1 MNINSDY
8 SKANEED
15 ILSRASSLIGKNFQN
30 ISKLSQHPKGDFNSA
45 NKGNAGNFIEHHWF
59 GIKNN
64 STPEPDFLEAG
75 IELKVC
81 PLITRKTKGNVV
93 KENTKACSI
102 NYFSLID
109 EEWNASHFKSKMRK
123 VLFVFYQHNSENFLS
138 QKVLNIALWHLH
150 DNEGIIKIDWTKARN
165 MVREGKAH
173 ELSMTNHR
181 VMGPNTSGTGKMK
194 PQPVTTYQATAKE
207 RSFMF
212 KAGFINQFW
221 QSLEHPEK
229 YESIYNTLKLE
240 VDDNFELELLNKIN
254 KYEGKTIGEIAHLL
268 KINVPKSKSA
278 APIVLRKAIGFNKEN
293 SRINEFE
300 QLGITIKTI
309 PVREGD
315 LRPLQSTSF
324 PYIKFKE
331 LEAEESWELSSLS
344 GHLTRILFLPVI
356 RVSDKAQAGQAKLGK
371 AFFWSPSVEE
381 LIVIRKE
388 WQMYRD
394 DVAKGKAKV
403 RIVKVNS
410 NKGFKEVTSL
420 PKGSDT
426 EIIHMRPHSTKDAEK
441 DVDSFGNL
449 ITKHCFWLNPKFVQ
463 KLLVN
468 SQK

>member
-1 MNINSDY
+1 MDVNLDY
-8 SKANEED
+8 SQENED
-15 ILSRASSLIGKNFQN
+15 AILARAMSLIGKSFKD
-30 ISKLSQHPKGDFNSA
+30 ISNLSQNSQNELNIK
-45 NKGNAGNFIEHHWF
+45 NKGNVGNFIEQHWF

-64 STPEPDFLEAG
+64 PIPEPDFSKAG

-102 NYFSLID
+102 NYFELIN
-109 EEWNASHFKSKMRK
+109 EEWSISHFKSKMET
-123 VLFVFYQHNSENFLS
+123 VLFVFYLYNPENFLS

-150 DNEGIIKIDWTKARN
+150 DDEGVIKIDWIKARD
-165 MVREGKAH
+165 MVREGRAH
-173 ELSMTNHR
+173 ELSISNYR

-194 PQPVTTYQATAKE
+194 PQPVTVYQATAKE
-207 RSFMF
+207 RSFML
-212 KAGFINQFW
+212 KAGFVNQFW

-229 YESIYNTLKLE
+229 YESIYDTLKLK
-240 VDDNFELELLNKIN
+240 VDDNFELELLDKVN
-254 KYEGKTIGEIAHLL
+254 KYKGKTIAEIANFL

-278 APIVLRKAIGFNKEN
+278 APIVLRKAIGFNKDN
-293 SRINEFE
+293 SRIKEFE

-315 LRPLQSTSF
+315 LRPFQSTSF

-344 GHLTRILFLPVI
+344 EHLTRILFLPVI
-356 RVSDKAQAGQAKLGK
+356 RVSGKTQARQAKLGK

-381 LIVIRKE
+381 LTVIKRE
-388 WQMYRD
+388 WKMYRD
-394 DVAKGKAKV
+394 GVAAGKAKV
-403 RIVKVNS
+403 KIVKVNS
-410 NKGFKEVTSL
+410 VKGFKEVTSL

-426 EIIHMRPHSTKDAEK
+426 EIIHMRPHSTKGAEK
-441 DVDSFGNL
+441 DVDSYGNL

-463 KLLVN
+463 KLLIN
-468 SQK
+468 SQ